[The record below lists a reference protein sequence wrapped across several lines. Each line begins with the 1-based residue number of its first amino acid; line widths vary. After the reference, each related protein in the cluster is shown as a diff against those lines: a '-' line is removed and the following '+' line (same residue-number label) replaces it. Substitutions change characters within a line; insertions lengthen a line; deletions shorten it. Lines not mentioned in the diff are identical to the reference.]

1 MTTFVVGTKSA
12 DTSERILEY
21 LADRVADGDE
31 VFVVNSQEGGDETGT
46 DEIRGGSA
54 AIDVFADG
62 LSVPVEAHQYVRG
75 NSPAEDVL
83 ATAQRH
89 DADEIVIG
97 IRKRN
102 PTGKIIFGSNA
113 QDILLSSDRPVVS
126 VPLTQGRS

>member
-1 MTTFVVGTKSA
+1 MTTFVVGTKNT
-12 DTSERILEY
+12 DTSERILDY
-21 LADRVADGDE
+21 LVDRVGDGDE
-31 VFVVNSQEGGDETGT
+31 VFVVNSQEGGDDTDT

-62 LSVPVEAHQYVRG
+62 LSIPVEAHQYVRG

-83 ATAQRH
+83 AAARQH

-126 VPLTQGRS
+126 VPLIDGDR